1 MQKIKSLF
9 NNTLTLI
16 LLLALGLGVIWF
28 LSSQTSQPITQQE
41 PKTTVMSVTPTDT
54 PEPTRIP
61 TVIPVVITIF
71 PTPTPAPSPTPTPTF
86 EPLSD
91 KPIMGFVFKP
101 PQEVPNTRNS
111 VGYWEIVDWL
121 PDSSEEV
128 LIKGPLTLETI
139 NVISG
144 TVKQYA
150 EVKSPGNIFQPIW
163 LPEAQGIAY
172 LTGDFQTAKT
182 NLWLGKAESKPEILL
197 SDVEAPL
204 IPIEKGRGVAVYHK
218 NDKAM
223 RSVSPDKQNLRP
235 TPQPVTAPFPQMIPG
250 KLLNTTY
257 QPGGDWI
264 AYYNVDGFRLVNSKT
279 GEVRLIDLGERENE
293 PLWAFD
299 AKWSP
304 DGQKLALIV
313 TRDRATFD
321 FTDLYILE
329 WPTGTLHKV
338 DDDFDFVTDIAWAP
352 DSRHLLLKAVIGQK
366 DGFNI
371 NALYI
376 TDVLTFSEIV
386 PVPIPIEGLTGF
398 GDSLSWSPDGKMV
411 LVQYFDGQEVALY
424 RIDVTAP

>member
-16 LLLALGLGVIWF
+16 LLLALGSGVIWF
-28 LSSQTSQPITQQE
+28 LSSQTRQPITQQE
-41 PKTTVMSVTPTDT
+41 PQTTTVPVSPIDT
-54 PEPTRIP
+54 PASTRTP
-61 TVIPVVITIF
+61 TVIPVVVTIF

-101 PQEVPNTRNS
+101 PQEIPNTRNS
-111 VGYWEIVDWL
+111 VGYYEIIEWL
-121 PDSSEEV
+121 PGNLAEV
-128 LIKGPLTLETI
+128 LVEGPLTLETV
-139 NVISG
+139 NVLSG
-144 TVKQYA
+144 TTKIYA
-150 EVKSPGNIFQPIW
+150 TFNAPGTIDQPTW
-163 LPEAQGIAY
+163 LPEAEGVAY
-172 LTGDFQTAKT
+172 LASDIQTNKT
-182 NLWLGKAESKPEILL
+182 NLWLGKVGSKPEILL
-197 SDVEAPL
+197 SDVQAPL

-218 NDKAM
+218 SDRAMKA
-223 RSVSPDKQNLRP
+223 VSPSKQNLRP
-235 TPQPVTAPFPQMIPG
+235 APQPASVPFPQMMPG
-250 KLLNTTY
+250 KLLNTAY

-279 GEVRLIDLGERENE
+279 GEVRLVDLGERENE

-304 DGQKLALIV
+304 DGQKLALII

-338 DDDFDFVTDIAWAP
+338 GDDFDFVTDIAWAP

-386 PVPIPIEGLTGF
+386 PVPIPIEGLAGF
-398 GDSLSWSPDGKMV
+398 GDSLSWSPDGKTV
-411 LVQYFDGQEVALY
+411 LVQYFNGQEVALY
-424 RIDVTAP
+424 RIDVTTP